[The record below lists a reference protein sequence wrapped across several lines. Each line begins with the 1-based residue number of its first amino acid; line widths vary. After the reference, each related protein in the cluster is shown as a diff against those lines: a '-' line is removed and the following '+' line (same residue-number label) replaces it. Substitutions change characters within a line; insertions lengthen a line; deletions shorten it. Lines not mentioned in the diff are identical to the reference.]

1 MQSNPAL
8 DFSVRESEFF
18 QQLLAR
24 IGSARPRKLE
34 IGAAVMMHSL
44 PPPHSSKLDGHHGI
58 IQSYDSDHDSWM
70 IGNVSGYD
78 SSDDD
83 GPDAEEEDDMHD
95 LEHSSVT
102 VGEDEMRARI
112 ADAMRGLHRLEHMNI
127 DPRELPTI
135 RALFVRW
142 SITQWTLEGTHGAQR
157 PWTPQGDGLNKAPVC
172 QTGIGH
178 SLPASGK
185 VQHSVSRQKRTRDD
199 REWDESPECAQLG
212 TIRGSGCCIV
222 KARCAGIPRG

>member
-1 MQSNPAL
+1 MRDCDPAL
-8 DFSVRESEFF
+8 SQASTTCTSP
-18 QQLLAR
+18 QL
-24 IGSARPRKLE
+24 
-34 IGAAVMMHSL
+34 
-44 PPPHSSKLDGHHGI
+44 
-58 IQSYDSDHDSWM
+58 DSDGDEQDESSSRAAFPGLDCRHTHQHNKD
-70 IGNVSGYD
+70 GPGVFGYD